1 MSNLTQVEG
10 MNLVMEAFL
19 VVPEFVNFI
28 LLTIG
33 LLEMYQGIE
42 IGHPIY
48 AILFANLLVALSSS
62 FLGIISFFTLKGTP
76 YMQGIFVKDLL
87 LLNYDFW
94 VTIWVYLNVK
104 V

>member
-62 FLGIISFFTLKGTP
+62 FLGIVAFFTLKDTT
-76 YMQGIFVKDLL
+76 YMQGILL
-87 LLNYDFW
+87 EFYFIKL
-94 VTIWVYLNVK
+94 
-104 V
+104 

>member
-62 FLGIISFFTLKGTP
+62 FLGIISFFALKGTP

-87 LLNYDFW
+87 LLSYDFW
-94 VTIWVYLNVK
+94 IVICVYLNVK